1 MEQFIKGLE
10 VSSLTR
16 SRQFR
21 GKNKEDY
28 RPRVSR
34 ETPKRNRRISDFAVK
49 DNVTKRANWPGS
61 DKQSF
66 AWRSV

>member
-1 MEQFIKGLE
+1 MEQFFKGLE

-34 ETPKRNRRISDFAVK
+34 ETPKKNPRISDFAVK
-49 DNVTKRANWPGS
+49 NNLTKRSNWPGS
-61 DKQSF
+61 GKQDF
-66 AWRSV
+66 A